1 MQLIRIRYLL
11 LLILLTLATACR
23 AGSPGGAGNPTPTPV
38 PPEPGVEQPTYT
50 VQRGTVAREL
60 EFTARVAPVQQADL
74 FFRADGYL
82 SRLLVQRDQNVQEGD
97 LLAELEM
104 ADLQRELE
112 AAQLDW
118 QQAQVES
125 RRQISRTHMAL
136 QEAELALQRATALD
150 ATVVQARV
158 ELTRSREALTRAQ
171 AAYDQ
176 AWDPA
181 RDWEMYM
188 RDPTPRYPGED
199 PPTGTPLADKLKAE
213 RESTE
218 RALKEAQYALKVAQ
232 ANYDDAIQG
241 RSYELRQ
248 LELDVTKARLD
259 YEAAL
264 DGPSPRL
271 EQKVQQLEAREAEH
285 RITAPFDGVVLS
297 LSATPGDSISAY
309 QTVLAVGDP
318 SELELRADLSAEQV
332 SDLTVGMTVTL
343 APADYPGQTFAG
355 EVRQLPYGWGQEA
368 EETDRA
374 THITLP
380 PDVTDLELGALVR
393 ATIVLEERED
403 VLWLPPSAL
412 QTFQGRTFVI
422 VEEPDGTQR
431 RVDVTTGIEGEER
444 VEIVS
449 GLEEGQT
456 VVGP

>member
-1 MQLIRIRYLL
+1 MQLTRIRYLL
-11 LLILLTLATACR
+11 LIVLLILTTACR
-23 AGSPGGAGNPTPTPV
+23 AGSPGDANGPTPTPV

-50 VQRGTVAREL
+50 VQRGTVARKL

-82 SRLLVQRDQNVQEGD
+82 SRLLVQRDQEVQEGD
-97 LLAELEM
+97 PLAELEM

-118 QQAQVES
+118 QQAQIES
-125 RRQISRTHMAL
+125 QREISRTHVAL
-136 QEAELALQRATALD
+136 QEAELALERAVALG
-150 ATVVQARV
+150 ASLVQARV
-158 ELTRSREALTRAQ
+158 ELERSQDALARAQ
-171 AAYDQ
+171 QAYDQ
-176 AWDPA
+176 AWDSA
-181 RDWEMYM
+181 RDWELQIAW
-188 RDPTPRYPGED
+188 RARQLE
-199 PPTGTPLADKLKAE
+199 AE
-213 RESTE
+213 RDSTE
-218 RALKEAQYALKVAQ
+218 RALKDAQRSLEAAQ
-232 ANYDDAIQG
+232 AKYDDAIQG

-248 LELDVTKARLD
+248 LELDVTKAELD
-259 YEAAL
+259 YQAAL
-264 DGPSPRL
+264 DSPDPRL
-271 EQKVQQLEAREAEH
+271 AQKVQQLEARAAER
-285 RITAPFDGVVLS
+285 RIVAPFGGVVLS

-332 SDLTVGMTVTL
+332 SDLAVGMAAEL

-380 PDVTDLELGALVR
+380 PDAPDLELGALVR
-393 ATIVLEERED
+393 ATIVLEEKED
-403 VLWLPPSAL
+403 VIWLPPAAL

-422 VEEPDGTQR
+422 TEEPGGTQR
-431 RVDVTTGIEGEER
+431 RVDVTTGIEGAER

>member
-23 AGSPGGAGNPTPTPV
+23 AGSPGGANGPSTSLRTGPTPTPV

-50 VQRGTVAREL
+50 VQRGTVARKL

-74 FFRADGYL
+74 FFRADGHL
-82 SRLLVQRDQNVQEGD
+82 ARLLVQRDQNVQEGD
-97 LLAELEM
+97 VLAELEM

-118 QQAQVES
+118 QQAQIES

-150 ATVVQARV
+150 AAVVQARA
-158 ELTRSREALTRAQ
+158 ELERSQDALARAQ
-171 AAYDQ
+171 KAYDQ

-181 RDWEMYM
+181 RDWELQIAW
-188 RDPTPRYPGED
+188 RARQLE
-199 PPTGTPLADKLKAE
+199 AE

-218 RALKEAQYALKVAQ
+218 RALKDAQRSLEVAE

-264 DGPSPRL
+264 DGPNPRL
-271 EQKVQQLEAREAEH
+271 EQKVQQLEARAAEH
-285 RITAPFDGVVLS
+285 RIVAPFDGVVLS
-297 LSATPGDSISAY
+297 LSATSGDSISAY

-380 PDVTDLELGALVR
+380 PDVSDLELGALVR

-403 VLWLPPSAL
+403 VLWLPPAAL

-422 VEEPDGTQR
+422 TEEPGGAQR